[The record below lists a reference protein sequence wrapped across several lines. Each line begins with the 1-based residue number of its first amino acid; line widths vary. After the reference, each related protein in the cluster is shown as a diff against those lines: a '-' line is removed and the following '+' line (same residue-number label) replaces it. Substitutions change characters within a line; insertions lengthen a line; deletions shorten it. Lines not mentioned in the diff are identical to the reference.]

1 MSTKKLDNAISRLE
15 RHKKARDEAEKAME
29 AEREKVLKQMGEV
42 LFAAATKPR
51 SKWSKYLDRPLR
63 DLLTEL
69 GFKSAPQNIQ
79 TTAQQVANQ
88 PQQAQQNNAAK
99 DDDFEFQKRDPNH
112 RYTFPK

>member
-1 MSTKKLDNAISRLE
+1 MSNKKLDNAISRLE

-51 SKWSKYLDRPLR
+51 SKWSKYLDLPLR
-63 DLLTEL
+63 ELLTEL

-79 TTAQQVANQ
+79 STARQVRNQ
-88 PQQAQQNNAAK
+88 PQQSQQNNAPQSNNAP
-99 DDDFEFQKRDPNH
+99 F
-112 RYTFPK
+112 

>member
-1 MSTKKLDNAISRLE
+1 MSNKKLDNAISRLE

-63 DLLTEL
+63 ELLTEL

-79 TTAQQVANQ
+79 STARQVRNG
-88 PQQAQQNNAAK
+88 PQQAQQNNAPQGNNAP
-99 DDDFEFQKRDPNH
+99 F
-112 RYTFPK
+112 